1 MRSERREVGA
11 KLGVLAA
18 SADRGNVVEGGAA
31 HARLVLPLDAGLV
44 VPARSAMSRLCPGS
58 KAPAPSGVRLQ
69 GCGYAHTWATGP
81 MVVRRGWWGA
91 SATRVHGRQHG
102 LARVRRL
109 SRASVITLSGVAEIG
124 LHDGTND
131 HLGRPGDP
139 NMAEDLTEHG
149 HTTRVVGQVPRI
161 TATIH
166 IEPSQRDL
174 SQIFI

>member
-1 MRSERREVGA
+1 VRSERREVGA
-11 KLGVLAA
+11 KPGVLAA
-18 SADRGNVVEGGAA
+18 SVDRGNVVEGGGA

-44 VPARSAMSRLCPGS
+44 VPARNTMSCLCPGS

-81 MVVRRGWWGA
+81 MVVRRRWWGA
-91 SATRVHGRQHG
+91 SATKVRGHQHG
-102 LARVRRL
+102 LARVRHL

-124 LHDGTND
+124 LHDGTHH
-131 HLGRPGDP
+131 HLGPGDP
-139 NMAEDLTEHG
+139 NMAEALTEHG
-149 HTTRVVGQVPRI
+149 HTTRVVGQVPRV

-166 IEPSQRDL
+166 IEATQRAL